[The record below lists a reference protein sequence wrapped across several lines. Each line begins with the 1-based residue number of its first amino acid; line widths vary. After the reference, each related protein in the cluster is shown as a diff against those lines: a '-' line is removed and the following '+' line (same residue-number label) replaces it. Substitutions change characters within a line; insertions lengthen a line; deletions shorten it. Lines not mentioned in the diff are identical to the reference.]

1 MNNNPYIKYQQNN
14 ILTAPP
20 AQLTLMLY
28 DGAIK
33 FGNLAKVAMENK
45 EIEKAHIN
53 ISKIQNILTE
63 LLNSLDYNYPVA
75 KDFEVIYTNI
85 SDLLLKANLS
95 KNPDDMEKVLVEL
108 RDIRNIWKE
117 LMTKK
122 IRG

>member
-1 MNNNPYIKYQQNN
+1 MSNNPYIKYQQNN

-45 EIEKAHIN
+45 EIENAHIN

-95 KNPDDMEKVLVEL
+95 KNPDDMEKALKEL

-122 IRG
+122 